1 MSSSPRKHP
10 TTGLTDPQPHIRPI
24 YFQPRVVLVWAVTAA
39 WAASISVF
47 STGAYSGSVT
57 GWLLA
62 QILLSLHI
70 HLAPHTFATIHF
82 LIRKLAHCSEY
93 AIFGLL
99 LYHSFKPRHP
109 KDWNARSAFG
119 ALVVAGLF
127 SLVDEYHQSF
137 VPGRTASL
145 VDCGIDTAGA
155 LLGMVVFYA
164 GTRPHAS
171 KSNRAAV
178 NESKEEIK
186 KGAAGE

>member
-1 MSSSPRKHP
+1 LANR
-10 TTGLTDPQPHIRPI
+10 QQHIRPV
-24 YFQPRVVLVWAVTAA
+24 YLQPRVVLIWVVTAA
-39 WAASISVF
+39 WAGTISLL

-62 QILLSLHI
+62 QLLLSLHI
-70 HLAPHTFATIHF
+70 HLTPQTFATIHF
-82 LIRKLAHCSEY
+82 LIRKLAHGSEY

-99 LYHSFKPRHP
+99 IYHSFEPRHP
-109 KDWNARSAFG
+109 EGWNARSAFA

-127 SLVDEYHQSF
+127 SLMDEYHQSF

-155 LLGMVVFYA
+155 FGGMVLLYGARRF
-164 GTRPHAS
+164 HAS
-171 KSNRAAV
+171 NSKTAAA

-186 KGAAGE
+186 KGAGGE